1 VPRNCAGGLEGLKGV
16 KKAEVSFAEQKAI
29 VTYDPQTVDAKDM
42 IQAVKQAGFSARTI
56 AQR

>member
-1 VPRNCAGGLEGLKGV
+1 MRAALEGLKGV